1 MHTEL
6 TFSMLSVRV
15 AEIRSRW
22 LDNQSHFTNALSLVE
37 DNFNL
42 WLEVFAGIQNYNE
55 YLTKLHLGIHALG
68 RHYANAHRPGKDL
81 CQECLCHDRGMRVS
95 CG

>member
-1 MHTEL
+1 
-6 TFSMLSVRV
+6 MLSVRV

-55 YLTKLHLGIHALG
+55 YLTKLHLGMSALKEAE
-68 RHYANAHRPGKDL
+68 ANPSHRLYTLQVTNYSDPTFWKSNIQIL
-81 CQECLCHDRGMRVS
+81 
-95 CG
+95 